1 MMMVI
6 SSLSLFVFRGQ
17 IQKTGEAM
25 RRKKSYGA
33 FLAHFNPTQPYRILF
48 LWAMPG
54 AAGRMWTETETTNSQ
69 GHLDT

>member
-1 MMMVI
+1 
-6 SSLSLFVFRGQ
+6 
-17 IQKTGEAM
+17 M

-69 GHLDT
+69 GHLDTKKSATRKELTAHERGTAVFGFD